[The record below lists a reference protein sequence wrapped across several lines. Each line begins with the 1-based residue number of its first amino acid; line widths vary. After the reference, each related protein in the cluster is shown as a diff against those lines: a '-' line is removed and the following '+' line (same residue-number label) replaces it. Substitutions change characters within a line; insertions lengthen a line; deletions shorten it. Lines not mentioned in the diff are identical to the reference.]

1 MAESTAASFGSS
13 VQETARSRRDRASRP
28 AGSRLVSRSRGQGFK
43 NKGGEGTSLV
53 HVAFCREASWSLLL
67 RALTAPQIS
76 WGRGVT
82 LASPGSLGKF
92 GKACGERGPCSAPGI
107 QRLTRGRGLGSTAS
121 TAGGWLGWDA
131 DSKQGGDHPDLGAAG
146 HDGETGW
153 RAKRKGVADGDT

>member
-76 WGRGVT
+76 WSRGVT

-121 TAGGWLGWDA
+121 TAGGM
-131 DSKQGGDHPDLGAAG
+131 AG
-146 HDGETGW
+146 MGCRQQTG
-153 RAKRKGVADGDT
+153 RGSPRSRGCRP